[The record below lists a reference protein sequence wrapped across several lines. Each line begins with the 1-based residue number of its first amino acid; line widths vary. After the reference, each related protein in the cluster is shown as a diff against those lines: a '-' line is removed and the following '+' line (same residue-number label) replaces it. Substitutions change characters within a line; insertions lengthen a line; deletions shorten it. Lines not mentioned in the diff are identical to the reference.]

1 MITEAEKIRVEVITK
16 IKGPDASLPLIEDL
30 RLLQSDQ
37 QNPNVT
43 TIR

>member
-1 MITEAEKIRVEVITK
+1 MMTEAEKIRVEVITK
-16 IKGPDASLPLIEDL
+16 IKGPDASLPLEDL

>member
-1 MITEAEKIRVEVITK
+1 MEKRTTINV
-16 IKGPDASLPLIEDL
+16 PDAYMPLLEDL

-43 TIR
+43 TSAPACC